1 MFKRNE
7 IWVGLLMGL
16 LIPVTAYIFLNA
28 VFDVLEMKNI
38 ASEEGLSANFRER
51 TLAIVAIALNL
62 WIMSSYR
69 RRRWE
74 NAMRGVV
81 IATSVLA
88 LVWVFKYGLTL
99 F

>member
-16 LIPVTAYIFLNA
+16 LIPVTAYFLLNA
-28 VFDVLEMKNI
+28 IFDVLEMKNI

-62 WIMSSYR
+62 WIMSAYR

>member
-7 IWVGLLMGL
+7 IWVGLLIGL
-16 LIPVTAYIFLNA
+16 IIPITAYVMLNA
-28 VFDVLEMKNI
+28 IFDILEMKNI
-38 ASEEGLSANFRER
+38 ASDQGLSANFRER

-62 WIMSSYR
+62 GLMNAYR

-74 NAMRGVV
+74 TAMRGVV
-81 IATSVLA
+81 IATSLLA
-88 LVWVFKYGLTL
+88 LIWVFRYGLTL